1 MKNGVVKKYVYDKL
15 AAQVNSIDTTG
26 FVLKTKYNK
35 DKSELENTTGLVKKT
50 DYDANIT
57 DIEGKIPDVSG
68 FATKTALTTFENKIS
83 DVSSA
88 VKKTNYNTRVA
99 EIDNKVSRIDGK
111 IAENKTKNLS
121 IENALKK
128 LIKIWLS
135 FFQQMYF
142 WWIRWFSSLFSIST
156 ST

>member
-1 MKNGVVKKYVYDKL
+1 MVLLKKHVYDKL
-15 AAQVNSIDTTG
+15 AAKVNSIDTTG
-26 FVLKTKYNK
+26 FVLKTKYDK
-35 DKSELENTTGLVKKT
+35 DKSELENTSGLVKKT

-57 DIEGKIPDVSG
+57 DIESKIPD
-68 FATKTALTTFENKIS
+68 ALTTFESKIP
-83 DVSSA
+83 DV
-88 VKKTNYNTRVA
+88 TRVA
-99 EIDNKVSRIDGK
+99 EIDNKVSRLDGK